1 MARNIDNLPIY
12 DPIIK
17 DKMYLSNEWTSFLAS
32 FIETL
37 QEYLSQNGMFVPVMT
52 QAERDLIQ
60 EPVDGQMIF
69 VSDLSQLQIWK
80 SNAWTVIV

>member
-17 DKMYLSNEWTSFLAS
+17 DKMYLSNEWASFLAS

-60 EPVDGQMIF
+60 EPVNGQMLF
-69 VSDLSQLQIWK
+69 VSDLSELQIWK

>member
-60 EPVDGQMIF
+60 EPVNGQMLF
-69 VSDLSQLQIWK
+69 VSDLSELQIWK